1 MRRSV
6 IVDFGNKTNH
16 NNNARCGHTD
26 NNMNHSA
33 NSAPRANR
41 VLSIDVFRGII
52 IFTMVFVNELAGIA
66 DVPQWMKHLPA
77 NVDGMTFVD
86 LVFPAFLFI
95 VGMSIPFAIQART
108 NKGDSALEIF
118 THIALRS
125 LGLIVIGVFMVNT
138 ESGYDAAAM
147 SISMPLWT
155 LLMFIYVLLIW
166 SNYPKTLS
174 PVIALGAKLIGVA
187 GLVMLWWLYKGPDNT
202 GMTTQW
208 WGILGLIGWAYLIA
222 GTLFLITRQ
231 FAAPATQF
239 FTLAF
244 AALVLIALFFALDK
258 TPLAS
263 FPVLQTLG
271 DANGNHTHAAIVL
284 AGVIL
289 SQLFYLPDF
298 AASKLKNYWVFTG
311 VVALLAFASWQVS
324 PISKI
329 WATPSWALFSVF
341 FCCLIFGAVYWLVDV
356 KQQRAWTAFFEPSAI
371 NPLLVYILPYIV
383 LSLCGILGF
392 YLRPEFFNAGLAG
405 ILWSLFF
412 ACVIMGIGAGLTRMG
427 LRVKL

>member
-1 MRRSV
+1 M
-6 IVDFGNKTNH
+6 
-16 NNNARCGHTD
+16 NNPTSN
-26 NNMNHSA
+26 
-33 NSAPRANR
+33 ANR

-77 NVDGMTFVD
+77 DVDGMTFVD

-95 VGMSIPFAIQART
+95 VGMSIPFAIQARS

-118 THIALRS
+118 KHIALRS
-125 LGLIVIGVFMVNT
+125 VGLIVIGVFMVNA
-138 ESGYDAAAM
+138 ESGYDAEAM

-174 PVIALGAKLIGVA
+174 PTIAVGAKLIGVA
-187 GLVMLWWLYKGPDNT
+187 GLVMLWWMYKGSGNT

-208 WGILGLIGWAYLIA
+208 WGILGLIGWGYLIA

-231 FAAPATQF
+231 FASPATQF
-239 FTLAF
+239 FTLAS
-244 AALVLIALFFALDK
+244 AALALIGLFFALDK
-258 TPLAS
+258 TALAS
-263 FPVLQTLG
+263 VPVLQTLAA
-271 DANGNHTHAAIVL
+271 ANGNHTHAAIVL

-289 SQLFYLPDF
+289 SQLFYLPSF
-298 AASKLKNYWVFTG
+298 AASRFKNYLAFTG
-311 VVALLAFASWQVS
+311 VVALLAVASWQVS

-341 FCCLIFGAVYWLVDV
+341 FCCLIFVAVYWLVDV
-356 KQQRAWTAFFEPSAI
+356 KQQRAWTAFFEPSAT

-383 LSLCGILGF
+383 LSLCGVLGF
-392 YLRPEFFNAGLAG
+392 YLRPEFFNSGLAG
-405 ILWSLFF
+405 ILWSLGF

>member
-1 MRRSV
+1 M
-6 IVDFGNKTNH
+6 
-16 NNNARCGHTD
+16 NNP
-26 NNMNHSA
+26 
-33 NSAPRANR
+33 SAPASR

-66 DVPQWMKHLPA
+66 NVPQWMKHLPA

-95 VGMSIPFAIQART
+95 VGMSIPFAIQARV

-118 THIALRS
+118 KHIALRS
-125 LGLIVIGVFMVNT
+125 LGLIVIGVFMVNA

-147 SISMPLWT
+147 GISMPLWT
-155 LLMFIYVLLIW
+155 LLMFISVLLIW
-166 SNYPKTLS
+166 SNYPKTIS
-174 PVIALGAKLIGVA
+174 PAISLGAKLLGVA
-187 GLVMLWWLYKGPDNT
+187 GLVMLWWMYKGPDNT

-231 FAAPATQF
+231 FAASTIQF
-239 FTLAF
+239 FTLAL
-244 AALVLIALFFALDK
+244 AALALIGLFFALSK
-258 TPLAS
+258 TALAS
-263 FPVLQTLG
+263 VPVFQTLAN
-271 DANGNHTHAAIVL
+271 ANGNHTHAAIVL

-289 SQLFYLPDF
+289 SQLFYLPNF
-298 AASKLKNYWVFTG
+298 AAGKFKHYLIFSG
-311 VVALLAFASWQVS
+311 VIGVLALAIWQVS
-324 PISKI
+324 PIYKI
-329 WATPSWALFSVF
+329 WVTPSWALSSVF
-341 FCCLIFGAVYWLVDV
+341 FCCVIFGAVYWLVDV
-356 KQQRAWTAFFEPSAI
+356 KQQRAWTAFFEPSAT

-383 LSLCGILGF
+383 LSLCGIFGF

-405 ILWSLFF
+405 ILWSLGF

>member
-1 MRRSV
+1 
-6 IVDFGNKTNH
+6 
-16 NNNARCGHTD
+16 
-26 NNMNHSA
+26 MNSPSTGA
-33 NSAPRANR
+33 GAALSSR
-41 VLSIDVFRGII
+41 VLSIDVFRGIT

-66 DVPQWMKHLPA
+66 NIPQWMKHLPA

-95 VGMSIPFAIQART
+95 VGMSIPFAVQARA

-118 THIALRS
+118 KHIALRS

-147 SISMPLWT
+147 SIAMPLWT

-166 SNYPKTLS
+166 SNYPKHLS
-174 PVIALGAKLIGVA
+174 PVLATGAKLLGIA

-222 GTLFLITRQ
+222 GTVFLFCR
-231 FAAPATQF
+231 
-239 FTLAF
+239 TLAS
-244 AALVLIALFFALDK
+244 ARAQVIALALIAVALLGVFFALN
-258 TPLAS
+258 TSAAANV
-263 FPVLQTLG
+263 PVLAVLKEH
-271 DANGNHTHAAIVL
+271 NGNHTHAAIVL
-284 AGVIL
+284 AGIIL
-289 SQLFYLPDF
+289 SQLFYLPQF
-298 AASKLKNYWVFTG
+298 AAQKAKYYWLFTIAVG
-311 VVALLAFASWQVS
+311 VLALASWQVS

-341 FCCLIFGAVYWLVDV
+341 FCCVIFGAVYWLVDI
-356 KQQRAWTAFFEPSAI
+356 KQQRAWTAFFEPSAT
-371 NPLLVYILPYIV
+371 NPLLVYILPYI
-383 LSLCGILGF
+383 LAAICGIFGF
-392 YLRPEFFNAGLAG
+392 YLRPEFFGSGIAG
-405 ILWSLFF
+405 IIWSLLFS
-412 ACVIMGIGAGLTRMG
+412 CVIMLIGAGLTRMG

>member
-1 MRRSV
+1 MTP
-6 IVDFGNKTNH
+6 KQAYTMTH
-16 NNNARCGHTD
+16 PA
-26 NNMNHSA
+26 A
-33 NSAPRANR
+33 NANR

-95 VGMSIPFAIQART
+95 VGMSIPFAIQARA
-108 NKGDSALEIF
+108 NKGDSAVEIF
-118 THIALRS
+118 KHIALRS
-125 LGLIVIGVFMVNT
+125 LGLIVIGVFMVNA

-147 SISMPLWT
+147 GISIPLWT

-174 PVIALGAKLIGVA
+174 PTIVLGAKLIGIA
-187 GLVMLWWLYKGPDNT
+187 GLVMLWWMYKGPNDT

-222 GTLFLITRQ
+222 GSLFLLTRQ
-231 FAAPATQF
+231 FAVPMIQF
-239 FTLAF
+239 VTLALSAF
-244 AALVLIALFFALDK
+244 VLLVVFFVLSSVNVSDI
-258 TPLAS
+258 
-263 FPVLQTLG
+263 PVLKTL
-271 DANGNHTHAAIVL
+271 AEHNNNHTHAAIVL

-289 SQLFYLPDF
+289 SQLFYLPNF
-298 AASKLKNYWVFTG
+298 SASKLKNYLVFTG
-311 VVALLAFASWQVS
+311 VIILLAFASWQVS

-329 WATPSWALFSVF
+329 WATPSWALFSVL

-356 KQQRAWTAFFEPSAI
+356 KQQRAWTAFFEPSAT
-371 NPLLVYILPYIV
+371 NPLLVYILPYIL

-405 ILWSLFF
+405 IIWSLGF
-412 ACVIMGIGAGLTRMG
+412 ACVIMGIGALLTRIG

>member
-1 MRRSV
+1 M
-6 IVDFGNKTNH
+6 
-16 NNNARCGHTD
+16 NNPTI
-26 NNMNHSA
+26 S
-33 NSAPRANR
+33 ANR

-66 DVPQWMKHLPA
+66 DIPQWMKHLPA

-95 VGMSIPFAIQART
+95 VGMSIPFAIQARA

-118 THIALRS
+118 KHIALRS
-125 LGLIVIGVFMVNT
+125 LSLIVIGVFMVNA

-147 SISMPLWT
+147 GISMPLWT

-174 PVIALGAKLIGVA
+174 TAVSLGAKLIGVA
-187 GLVMLWWLYKGPDNT
+187 GLVMLWWMYKGTDNT

-231 FAAPATQF
+231 FASPAVQF
-239 FTLAF
+239 FTLAL
-244 AALVLIALFFALDK
+244 AALALIGLFFALDK
-258 TPLAS
+258 TALAS
-263 FPVLQTLG
+263 VPVLQTLAE
-271 DANGNHTHAAIVL
+271 ANGNHTHAAIVL

-289 SQLFYLPDF
+289 SQLFYLPIF
-298 AASKLKNYWVFTG
+298 AASKFKNYLVFTG

-341 FCCLIFGAVYWLVDV
+341 FCCVIFGAVYWLVDV
-356 KQQRAWTAFFEPSAI
+356 KQQRAWTAFFEPSAT

-405 ILWSLFF
+405 ILWSLGF

>member
-1 MRRSV
+1 M
-6 IVDFGNKTNH
+6 
-16 NNNARCGHTD
+16 NNP
-26 NNMNHSA
+26 SA
-33 NSAPRANR
+33 HASR

-95 VGMSIPFAIQART
+95 VGMSIPFAIQARA
-108 NKGDSALEIF
+108 NKGDSELEIF
-118 THIALRS
+118 KHIALRS
-125 LGLIVIGVFMVNT
+125 LGLIVIGVFMVNA
-138 ESGYDAAAM
+138 ESGFDAAAM
-147 SISMPLWT
+147 GISMPLWT
-155 LLMFIYVLLIW
+155 LLMFICVLLIW
-166 SNYPKTLS
+166 SNYPKTL
-174 PVIALGAKLIGVA
+174 PPAIVIGAKLLGVA
-187 GLVMLWWLYKGPDNT
+187 GLAMLWWMYKGPNDT

-231 FAAPATQF
+231 FAVPAIQF
-239 FTLAF
+239 FTLAL
-244 AALVLIALFFALDK
+244 AALALIGLFFVLSK

-263 FPVLQTLG
+263 VPVFQTL
-271 DANGNHTHAAIVL
+271 ANANNNHTHAAIVL

-289 SQLFYLPDF
+289 SQLFYFPNF
-298 AASKLKNYWVFTG
+298 ATNKFKHYLIFTG
-311 VVALLAFASWQVS
+311 VIGVLAFASWQVS

-341 FCCLIFGAVYWLVDV
+341 FCCLIFGAVYWLVDA
-356 KQQRAWTAFFEPSAI
+356 KQQRAWTAFFEPSAT

-383 LSLCGILGF
+383 LSLCGIFGF
-392 YLRPEFFNAGLAG
+392 YLRPEMFNAGVPG
-405 ILWSLFF
+405 IVWSLFF

>member
-1 MRRSV
+1 
-6 IVDFGNKTNH
+6 
-16 NNNARCGHTD
+16 
-26 NNMNHSA
+26 MNSPA
-33 NSAPRANR
+33 SSANR

-66 DVPQWMKHLPA
+66 NVPQWMKHLPA

-95 VGMSIPFAIQART
+95 VGMSIPFAIQARA

-118 THIALRS
+118 KHIALRS
-125 LGLIVIGVFMVNT
+125 LGLIVIGVFMVNA
-138 ESGYDAAAM
+138 ESGYDIAAM
-147 SISMPLWT
+147 GISMPLWM

-174 PVIALGAKLIGVA
+174 PAISLGAKLIGVA
-187 GLVMLWWLYKGPDNT
+187 GLMMLWWMYKGPDNT

-231 FAAPATQF
+231 FASTATQF
-239 FTLAF
+239 FTLAG
-244 AALVLIALFFALDK
+244 AALVLLVIFFAMDAAK
-258 TPLAS
+258 ADLAIVP
-263 FPVLQTLG
+263 FMGKVLEL
-271 DANGNHTHAAIVL
+271 NCNYTHAAIVL

-289 SQLFYLPDF
+289 SQLFYLPNF
-298 AASKLKNYWVFTG
+298 AANKFKHYLIFTG
-311 VVALLAFASWQVS
+311 VVGVLAFASWQVS

-356 KQQRAWTAFFEPSAI
+356 KQQRAWTAFFEPSAT

-383 LSLCGILGF
+383 LSLCGIFGF
-392 YLRPEFFNAGLAG
+392 YLRPDMFNAGLVG
-405 ILWSLFF
+405 IFWSLGF
-412 ACVIMGIGAGLTRMG
+412 ACVIMGVGALLTRMG

>member
-1 MRRSV
+1 M
-6 IVDFGNKTNH
+6 TNP
-16 NNNARCGHTD
+16 A
-26 NNMNHSA
+26 A
-33 NSAPRANR
+33 NANR

-77 NVDGMTFVD
+77 DVDGMTFVD

-95 VGMSIPFAIQART
+95 VGMSIPFAIQARA
-108 NKGDSALEIF
+108 NKGDSAVEIF
-118 THIALRS
+118 KHIALRS
-125 LGLIVIGVFMVNT
+125 LGLIVIGVFMVNA
-138 ESGYDAAAM
+138 ESGYDVAAM
-147 SISMPLWT
+147 GISIPLWT

-174 PVIALGAKLIGVA
+174 PAIALGAKFIGVV
-187 GLVMLWWLYKGPDNT
+187 GLVMLWWMYKGPNDT

-222 GTLFLITRQ
+222 GSLFLLTRQ
-231 FAAPATQF
+231 FAVPMIQF
-239 FTLAF
+239 VTLASVSL
-244 AALVLIALFFALDK
+244 ALLVVFFVLNSVNVSDI
-258 TPLAS
+258 
-263 FPVLQTLG
+263 PVLKTLVE
-271 DANGNHTHAAIVL
+271 NNNNHTHAAIVL

-289 SQLFYLPDF
+289 SQLFYLPNF
-298 AASKLKNYWVFTG
+298 AASKFKNYLVFSG
-311 VVALLAFASWQVS
+311 IIMLLAFASWQVS

-329 WATPSWALFSVF
+329 WATPTWALFSIL

-356 KQQRAWTAFFEPSAI
+356 KQQRAWTAFFEPSAT
-371 NPLLVYILPYIV
+371 NPLLVYILPYIL

-392 YLRPEFFNAGLAG
+392 YLRPAFFNAGLAG
-405 ILWSLFF
+405 IIWSLGF
-412 ACVIMGIGAGLTRMG
+412 ACVMMGIGALLTRIG

>member
-1 MRRSV
+1 MDNPTS
-6 IVDFGNKTNH
+6 
-16 NNNARCGHTD
+16 NA
-26 NNMNHSA
+26 S
-33 NSAPRANR
+33 R

-66 DVPQWMKHLPA
+66 DVPMWMKHLPA
-77 NVDGMTFVD
+77 DVDGMTFVD

-95 VGMSIPFAIQART
+95 VGMSIPFAIQARV

-118 THIALRS
+118 KHIALRS
-125 LGLIVIGVFMVNT
+125 AGLIVIGVFMVNA

-147 SISMPLWT
+147 GISMPLWT

-174 PVIALGAKLIGVA
+174 PAIALGAKMIGIA
-187 GLVMLWWLYKGPDNT
+187 GLVMLWWMYKGPNDT

-231 FAAPATQF
+231 FTSPATQF
-239 FTLAF
+239 FTLAL
-244 AALVLIALFFALDK
+244 AALALIGLFFALDK
-258 TPLAS
+258 TALAS
-263 FPVLQTLG
+263 VSVLQTL
-271 DANGNHTHAAIVL
+271 AEAKGNHTHAAIVL

-289 SQLFYLPDF
+289 SQLFYLPNF
-298 AASKLKNYWVFTG
+298 SSSKFKHYLLFTG
-311 VVALLAFASWQVS
+311 VVVLLAFASWQVS

-341 FCCLIFGAVYWLVDV
+341 FCCVIFGAVYWLVDV
-356 KQQRAWTAFFEPSAI
+356 KQQRAWTVFFEPSAT
-371 NPLLVYILPYIV
+371 NPLLIYILPYIV
-383 LSLCGILGF
+383 LSLSGILGF
-392 YLRPEFFNAGLAG
+392 YLRPEFFNAGMAG
-405 ILWSLFF
+405 VLWSLGF
-412 ACVIMGIGAGLTRMG
+412 ACVIMGVGAGLTLMG

>member
-1 MRRSV
+1 M
-6 IVDFGNKTNH
+6 
-16 NNNARCGHTD
+16 NNP
-26 NNMNHSA
+26 SA
-33 NSAPRANR
+33 SASR

-66 DVPQWMKHLPA
+66 NVPQWMKHLPA

-95 VGMSIPFAIQART
+95 VGMSIPFAIQARV

-118 THIALRS
+118 KHIALRS
-125 LGLIVIGVFMVNT
+125 LGLIVIGVFMVNA

-147 SISMPLWT
+147 GISMPLWT

-166 SNYPKTLS
+166 SNYPKSLS
-174 PVIALGAKLIGVA
+174 PAISLGAKLLGVA
-187 GLVMLWWLYKGPDNT
+187 GLVMLWWMYKGPDNT

-231 FAAPATQF
+231 FAAPAIQF
-239 FTLAF
+239 FTLAL
-244 AALVLIALFFALDK
+244 AALALIGLFFALSK

-263 FPVLQTLG
+263 VPVFQTLAN
-271 DANGNHTHAAIVL
+271 ANGNHTHAAIVL

-289 SQLFYLPDF
+289 SQLFYSPNF
-298 AASKLKNYWVFTG
+298 AAGKFKHYLIFTG
-311 VVALLAFASWQVS
+311 VIGVLALASWQVS

-356 KQQRAWTAFFEPSAI
+356 KQQRAWTAFFEPSAT

-383 LSLCGILGF
+383 LSLCGIFGF
-392 YLRPEFFNAGLAG
+392 YLRPEMFNAGLAG
-405 ILWSLFF
+405 ILWSLGF
-412 ACVIMGIGAGLTRMG
+412 ACVIMAIGAGLTRMG

>member
-1 MRRSV
+1 M
-6 IVDFGNKTNH
+6 
-16 NNNARCGHTD
+16 NNP
-26 NNMNHSA
+26 SA
-33 NSAPRANR
+33 LASR

-66 DVPQWMKHLPA
+66 NVPQWMKHLPA

-95 VGMSIPFAIQART
+95 VGMSIPFAIQARI
-108 NKGDSALEIF
+108 NKGDSALETF
-118 THIALRS
+118 KHIALRS
-125 LGLIVIGVFMVNT
+125 LGLIVIGVFMVNA

-147 SISMPLWT
+147 GISISLWT

-174 PVIALGAKLIGVA
+174 PAISLGAKLLGIA
-187 GLVMLWWLYKGPDNT
+187 GLVMLWWMYRGPNNT

-222 GTLFLITRQ
+222 ASLFLITRQ
-231 FAAPATQF
+231 FASPAVQF

-244 AALVLIALFFALDK
+244 AALALIGFFFALNK
-258 TPLAS
+258 TALAS
-263 FPVLQTLG
+263 VPVFQTLAS
-271 DANGNHTHAAIVL
+271 ANGNHTHAAIVL

-289 SQLFYLPDF
+289 SQLFYLPNF
-298 AASKLKNYWVFTG
+298 SASKLKNYLVFTC
-311 VVALLAFASWQVS
+311 VVLVLAFSSWHIA

-341 FCCLIFGAVYWLVDV
+341 FCCVIFGVVYWLVDV
-356 KQQRAWTAFFEPSAI
+356 KHQRAWIRFFEPSAT
-371 NPLLVYILPYIV
+371 NPLLVYILPYMV
-383 LSLCGILGF
+383 LSLCGSLGF
-392 YLRPEFFNAGLAG
+392 KLRPDMFDAGFLG
-405 ILWSLFF
+405 ILWSLGF

>member
-1 MRRSV
+1 MVGFCSSIHRN
-6 IVDFGNKTNH
+6 IHYN
-16 NNNARCGHTD
+16 
-26 NNMNHSA
+26 
-33 NSAPRANR
+33 NSACQWRNGQSMNNPTSSASR
-41 VLSIDVFRGII
+41 VLSIDVFRGIV

-66 DVPQWMKHLPA
+66 NVPQWMKHLPA
-77 NVDGMTFVD
+77 DVDGMTFVD

-108 NKGDSALEIF
+108 NKGDSVLDIF
-118 THIALRS
+118 KHIALRS
-125 LGLIVIGVFMVNT
+125 LGLLVIGVFMVNA
-138 ESGYDAAAM
+138 ESGYDVDAM
-147 SISMPLWT
+147 GISMPLWT

-174 PVIALGAKLIGVA
+174 PALALGAKLMGVA
-187 GLVMLWWLYKGPDNT
+187 GLVMLWWMYKGPNNT

-208 WGILGLIGWAYLIA
+208 WGILGLIGWAYLMA

-239 FTLAF
+239 FTLAL
-244 AALVLIALFFALDK
+244 ASLALIALFFVLDAAK
-258 TPLAS
+258 ANLIGV
-263 FPVLQTLG
+263 PVLGAL
-271 DANGNHTHAAIVL
+271 AEFNGNNTHGAIVL

-289 SQLFYLPDF
+289 SQLFYLPNF
-298 AASKLKNYWVFTG
+298 AANKFKHYLIFTA

-341 FCCLIFGAVYWLVDV
+341 FCCLIFGAVYWVVDV
-356 KQQRAWTAFFEPSAI
+356 KQQRAWTVFFEPSAT

-392 YLRPEFFNAGLAG
+392 YLRPAFFNAGLAG
-405 ILWSLFF
+405 ILWSLGF
-412 ACVIMGIGAGLTRMG
+412 ACVMMGIGALLTRLG